1 VERPGDRRR
10 QPGPDLPAL
19 AIRIVHRADASGT
32 TFNFVNYLSKVS
44 PAWKSAS
51 AKAPR

>member
-1 VERPGDRRR
+1 VERPAIVAAN
-10 QPGPDLPAL
+10 PGLTLPAL
-19 AIRIVHRADASGT
+19 PIRIVHRADASGT

-44 PAWKSAS
+44 PSWKTAW